1 VSEPFRT
8 HYQVLGIPATA
19 TEREIKT
26 AYRRAAR
33 HSHPDHGGDP
43 ASFRLVTMAYET
55 LIDPASRAA
64 YDRSYAGGPQ
74 RRPDWAGPTR
84 SGSGR
89 GPGFGSGPGSGSDS
103 GSGGA
108 FTASANGTTSPR
120 ASAAD
125 PAVFVPAF
133 TDLPAGTQPLMP
145 QARAKQQ
152 VHGAPRK
159 RGLFGAH
166 ARLAREARTIQLL
179 MQQLLPQIPSARLVN
194 GLVSPADNGYIDH
207 ALLVGY
213 RLVLIGSMLLPEG
226 AYRWNGETLI
236 HGSKVI
242 APPRMLPAAR
252 GMQELF
258 PECNVTGWIC
268 VHSPDGNLYQPVIDY
283 ARGSEPDGSD
293 LVHVVNGSRLV
304 REVKHF
310 LASGPAPNVVDLSVL
325 SRLLG
330 GMY

>member
-1 VSEPFRT
+1 MSDPLLT
-8 HYQVLGIPATA
+8 HYQVLGVPVTA

-26 AYRRAAR
+26 AYRKAAR
-33 HSHPDHGGDP
+33 HAHPDHGGDP
-43 ASFRLVTMAYET
+43 ESFRVITMAYET
-55 LIDPASRAA
+55 LIDPGRRAA
-64 YDRSYAGGPQ
+64 YDRSYGAGSQ
-74 RRPDWAGPTR
+74 RRPAGFGTS
-84 SGSGR
+84 SGSG
-89 GPGFGSGPGSGSDS
+89 PT
-103 GSGGA
+103 
-108 FTASANGTTSPR
+108 FTATARGTASPR
-120 ASAAD
+120 APKVSASD

-133 TDLPAGTQPLMP
+133 TDLPEGTQPLMP
-145 QARAKQQ
+145 LARAMQQ

-166 ARLAREARTIQLL
+166 ARLQREARTIQLL
-179 MQQLLPQIPSARLVN
+179 MGQLLPQLPSARLIN

-236 HGSKVI
+236 HGAKMI
-242 APPRMLPAAR
+242 EPPRMLPAVR
-252 GMQELF
+252 RMQELF

-268 VHSPDGNLYQPVIDY
+268 THSPDGNLYQPVIDY

-293 LVHVVNGSRLV
+293 LVHVVNGSRLL
-304 REVKHF
+304 REVRHF